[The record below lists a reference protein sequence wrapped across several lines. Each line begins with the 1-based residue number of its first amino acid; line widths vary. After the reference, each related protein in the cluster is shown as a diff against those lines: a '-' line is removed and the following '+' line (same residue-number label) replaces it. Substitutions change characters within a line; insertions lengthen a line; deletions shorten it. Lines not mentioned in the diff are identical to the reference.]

1 MEVLLPLADYEHI
14 KVYNNKRQ
22 VSVIQG
28 ELHKSYDKYQETNS
42 EQEVRN

>member
-1 MEVLLPLADYEHI
+1 MEILLPLANYEHT

-28 ELHKSYDKYQETNS
+28 DLHKSYDKYQEANS
-42 EQEVRN
+42 EQEVQN